1 MPKPT
6 NKKYSIK
13 EILPKQKT
21 LTKKTK
27 KHIDHSSEYVSDQS
41 KSLSSEV
48 LNLLQNKK
56 SKHSSQKIKKQ
67 DSTISNI
74 RQKKSSYSFSSS
86 HSTIKSVVKNMTN
99 TKNNNCDTPYQLPSE
114 KKYGQS
120 THTNKVFETINNQN
134 LERLKKDLA
143 NKNAIKPTVLNKR
156 PIICSLEGGIVKT
169 GKSGCPCC
177 PF

>member
-13 EILPKQKT
+13 DILPNQKNT
-21 LTKKTK
+21 YKK
-27 KHIDHSSEYVSDQS
+27 KHIDHSREYS
-41 KSLSSEV
+41 KSLNSEV
-48 LNLLQNKK
+48 LKYLSQNEK
-56 SKHSSQKIKKQ
+56 SNHSSQKNKKQ